1 MYACIKQIY
10 FSNIMNHKTKQ
21 PKSLAKHLSVRKLIA
36 VIFCFLVILAGY
48 FFWIKPKYN
57 QANVINAS
65 TNSAVEVTVVTV
77 AKENPQ
83 LFVELP
89 ARVSAFKIAEIR
101 PQIDGIIKKQTF
113 TEGSFVKKGQMLY
126 QIDPSSYQ
134 NTAEGSNDTLKAIR
148 AKRDRYK
155 ILLEQDAISKQEFED
170 ANSALGQAQSD
181 AKKGNIYA
189 PISGYIGKSNVTEGM
204 LVTENQTTILTTI
217 AQLDPIYVDM
227 SQASKDAVKLG
238 NQKDISVSV
247 ITEDSTYQN
256 IGKLKFSEVFVD
268 ESTDSVRL
276 RALFSNKDKK
286 LMPGMFVNARMHL
299 KSSETLTVPQR
310 ATNRAPDGSLMVWVM
325 DKENVVKPRT
335 IKADQISGDSWVV
348 VDGLSEGEVIV
359 YEGFQKIT
367 DGAKVNPVQLVVPE
381 GKIEEKVEEK
391 K

>member
-134 NTAEGSNDTLKAIR
+134 NTAEGSNNTLKAIR

-268 ESTDSVRL
+268 EGTDSVRL

-310 ATNRAPDGSLMVWVM
+310 ATNRAPDGNLIVWVV

-359 YEGFQKIT
+359 YEGFQKIA
-367 DGAKVNPVQLVVPE
+367 DGTKVTPVQLVVAE
-381 GKIEEKVEEK
+381 GKN
-391 K
+391 

>member
-134 NTAEGSNDTLKAIR
+134 NTAEGSNNTLKAIR

-268 ESTDSVRL
+268 EGTDSVRL

-310 ATNRAPDGSLMVWVM
+310 ATNRAPDGNLIVWVV

-367 DGAKVNPVQLVVPE
+367 DGTKVTPVQLVVAE
-381 GKIEEKVEEK
+381 GKN
-391 K
+391 

>member
-134 NTAEGSNDTLKAIR
+134 NTAEGSNNTLKAIR

-268 ESTDSVRL
+268 EGTDSVRL

-310 ATNRAPDGSLMVWVM
+310 ATNRAPDGNLIVWVV

-348 VDGLSEGEVIV
+348 FDGLSEGEVIV
-359 YEGFQKIT
+359 YEGFQKIA
-367 DGAKVNPVQLVVPE
+367 DGTKVTPVQLVVAE
-381 GKIEEKVEEK
+381 GKN
-391 K
+391 

>member
-1 MYACIKQIY
+1 MHVNKQVY

-77 AKENPQ
+77 QKENPQ
-83 LFVELP
+83 LFIELP

-134 NTAEGSNDTLKAIR
+134 NTAEGSNNSLKAIR

-204 LVTENQTTILTTI
+204 LVTANQTTILTTI

-238 NQKDISVSV
+238 NQKDIPVSV
-247 ITEDSTYQN
+247 ITEDPTYQN

-299 KSSETLTVPQR
+299 KSSNTLTVPQR
-310 ATNRAPDGSLMVWVM
+310 ATNRAPDGSLIAWVV

-348 VDGLSEGEVIV
+348 IDGLSEGEVIV
-359 YEGFQKIT
+359 YEGFQKIA